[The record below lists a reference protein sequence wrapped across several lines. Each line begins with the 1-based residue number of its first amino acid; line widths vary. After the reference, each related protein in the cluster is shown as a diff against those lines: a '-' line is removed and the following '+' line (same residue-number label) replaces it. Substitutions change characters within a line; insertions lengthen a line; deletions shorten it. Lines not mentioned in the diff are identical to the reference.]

1 MDKQLGILGGG
12 NISRTHLRAAMEIDG
27 VKVAAV
33 CGQNPAKA
41 RQLAAEVGA
50 AFYQDLTEF
59 LDHRPMDVVLI
70 GSPSGVHAE
79 QGIAAAKRG
88 LHVLVEKPI
97 DIDLDRADQLIETCD
112 TAGVKLGVFFQ
123 DRVAPDLQKLKN
135 VLDSGVLGSPIL
147 MSASVR
153 WYRPP
158 EYYEKSQWRGTR
170 ALDGGGAL
178 MNQGIHTVDLLLWLC
193 GDVSSVWS
201 RAITGLHHIEVE
213 DTLVASFQF
222 ASGAIGNL
230 EVATSCFPGFSRR
243 IDLTWSQGTI
253 TIADDKIK
261 SVDLREPIAEL
272 CAAPRQAGDEGQRSD
287 ERATSP
293 VVSNTQGHRAI
304 IEDFIQVIGSER
316 LPLCDGREARRS
328 VELVNAMYQSA
339 RTGAVIE
346 LNGGRVLMSRV

>member
-1 MDKQLGILGGG
+1 MEKHLGILGGG
-12 NISRTHLRAAMEIDG
+12 NISRTHLRAAGEIDG

-33 CGQNPAKA
+33 CGQNLEKA
-41 RQLAAEVGA
+41 RQLAVEAGA
-50 AFYQDLTEF
+50 AVYQDLDKF
-59 LDHRPMDVVLI
+59 LDHRRMDAVLI
-70 GSPSGVHAE
+70 GSPSGLHAE

-97 DIDLDRADQLIETCD
+97 DIDVDRTDQLIEACD
-112 TAGVKLGVFFQ
+112 IAGVKLGVFFQ
-123 DRVAPDLQKLKN
+123 DRVAPDLQKLKR
-135 VLDSGVLGSPIL
+135 VIDSGALGSPIL

-193 GDVSSVWS
+193 GDVCGVWS
-201 RAITGLHHIEVE
+201 RAITALHHIEVE
-213 DTLVASFQF
+213 DALVASLQF
-222 ASGAIGNL
+222 TSGAIGTL

-253 TIADDKIK
+253 TIEDNKIK
-261 SVDLREPIAEL
+261 SIDLREPIAGL
-272 CAAPRQAGDEGQRSD
+272 SAVPRQVGKEWQKSDERLTRD

-293 VVSNTQGHRAI
+293 VVSSTQGHRAI
-304 IEDFIQVIGSER
+304 IEDFIRVIGSDR
-316 LPLCDGREARRS
+316 LPLCDGWEARRS

-339 RTGAVIE
+339 RTGAVVKLHE
-346 LNGGRVLMSRV
+346 GR

>member
-1 MDKQLGILGGG
+1 MDKHLGILGGG
-12 NISRTHLRAAMEIDG
+12 NISRTHLRAAREIDG
-27 VKVAAV
+27 VRVAAV

-41 RQLAAEVGA
+41 RQLAAEIDA
-50 AFYQDLTEF
+50 AFYQDLDEF

-97 DIDLDRADQLIETCD
+97 DIDLDRADQLIEACEI
-112 TAGVKLGVFFQ
+112 AGVKLGVFFQ

-193 GDVSSVWS
+193 GDVCSVWS
-201 RAITGLHHIEVE
+201 RAITALHHIEVE
-213 DTLVASFQF
+213 DALVASFQF
-222 ASGAIGNL
+222 ASGAIGTL

-253 TIADDKIK
+253 TIEDDKIK
-261 SVDLREPIAEL
+261 SVDLRESIAGL

-304 IEDFIQVIGSER
+304 IEDFIQAIGSDR

-339 RTGAVIE
+339 RTGAVVE
-346 LNGGRVLMSRV
+346 LNEGRVLRSRV

>member
-1 MDKQLGILGGG
+1 MDKPIGILGGG

-27 VKVAAV
+27 VRVAAV
-33 CGQNPAKA
+33 CGQNPDKA
-41 RQLAAEVGA
+41 HQLALEAGA
-50 AFYQDLTEF
+50 AFYQDLDEF
-59 LDHRPMDVVLI
+59 LDHRPMDAVLI
-70 GSPSGVHAE
+70 GSPSGLHAE

-97 DIDLDRADQLIETCD
+97 DIDVGRADQLIEACE

-123 DRVAPDLQKLKN
+123 DRVAPDLQRLKS
-135 VLDSGVLGSPIL
+135 VIDSGRLCSPIL

-158 EYYEKSQWRGTR
+158 EYYENSHWRGTR

-193 GDVSSVWS
+193 GDVSSIWS
-201 RAITGLHHIEVE
+201 RAVTALHNIEVE

-222 ASGAIGNL
+222 SSGAIGTL
-230 EVATSCFPGFSRR
+230 EVATSAYPGFSRR
-243 IDLTWSQGTI
+243 VDMSWSQGTI
-253 TIADDKIK
+253 TIEDDRIN
-261 SVDLREPIAEL
+261 SVNLREPIEGL
-272 CAAPRQAGDEGQRSD
+272 CAIPQQTSREQQTSD

-304 IEDFIQVIGSER
+304 IEDFIQAIASDR
-316 LPLCDGREARRS
+316 APLCDGREARRS
-328 VELVNAMYQSA
+328 VQLVEAMYRSA
-339 RTGAVIE
+339 RTGVAVD
-346 LNGGRVLMSRV
+346 LNEGRVLRTIL

>member
-1 MDKQLGILGGG
+1 MDKHLGILGGG

-33 CGQNPAKA
+33 CGQNLAKA
-41 RQLAAEVGA
+41 SQLAAEVGA
-50 AFYQDLTEF
+50 VSYQNPAEF
-59 LDHRPMDVVLI
+59 LDHRPMEVVLI
-70 GSPSGVHAE
+70 GSPSGLHAE

-97 DIDLDRADQLIETCD
+97 DIDVDRTDQLIEACEI
-112 TAGVKLGVFFQ
+112 AGVKLGVFFQ
-123 DRVAPDLQKLKN
+123 DRVAPDLQKLKSVIN
-135 VLDSGVLGSPIL
+135 SGALGSPIL

-153 WYRPP
+153 WYRSP

-193 GDVSSVWS
+193 GDVCSVWS
-201 RAITGLHHIEVE
+201 RAITALHRIEVE
-213 DTLVASFQF
+213 DALVASFQF
-222 ASGAIGNL
+222 ASGAIGTL
-230 EVATSCFPGFSRR
+230 EAATSCFPGFSRR

-253 TIADDKIK
+253 TIEDDKIK
-261 SVDLREPIAEL
+261 SVDLREPIEGL
-272 CAAPRQAGDEGQRSD
+272 SAAPRQAGDEGLRSD

-304 IEDFIQVIGSER
+304 IEDFIQVIGSDR

-328 VELVNAMYQSA
+328 VELVNAIYESA
-339 RTGAVIE
+339 RSGVAVA
-346 LNGGRVLMSRV
+346 LN

>member
-1 MDKQLGILGGG
+1 MDKHLGILGGG
-12 NISRTHLRAAMEIDG
+12 NISRTHLRAAREIDG
-27 VKVAAV
+27 VRVAAV
-33 CGQNPAKA
+33 CGQNPGKA
-41 RQLAAEVGA
+41 RQLSAEVDA
-50 AFYQDLTEF
+50 AFYQDLDEF
-59 LDHRPMDVVLI
+59 LDHRPMDIVLI
-70 GSPSGVHAE
+70 GSPSGLHAE

-97 DIDLDRADQLIETCD
+97 DIDVDRAEKLIEACE

-193 GDVSSVWS
+193 GDVCSVWS
-201 RAITGLHHIEVE
+201 RAITALHDIEVE

-222 ASGAIGNL
+222 ASGAIGML

-243 IDLTWSQGTI
+243 IDLTWSRGTI
-253 TIADDKIK
+253 TIEDDKIK

-293 VVSNTQGHRAI
+293 VISNTQGHRAI
-304 IEDFIQVIGSER
+304 IEDFIQVIGSDR
-316 LPLCDGREARRS
+316 LALCDGREARRS
-328 VELVNAMYQSA
+328 VEFVNAMYQSA
-339 RTGAVIE
+339 RTGAVVE
-346 LNGGRVLMSRV
+346 LNEGRVLRSRM

>member
-1 MDKQLGILGGG
+1 MDKHLGILGGG

-33 CGQNPAKA
+33 CGQNLEKA
-41 RQLAAEVGA
+41 RQLADEADA
-50 AFYQDLTEF
+50 AVYQDLDRF

-70 GSPSGVHAE
+70 GSPSGLHAE
-79 QGIAAAKRG
+79 QAIAAAKRG

-97 DIDLDRADQLIETCD
+97 DIDVERADLLIRACES
-112 TAGVKLGVFFQ
+112 AGIKLGVFFQ
-123 DRVAPDLQKLKN
+123 DRVAPDLQKLKS
-135 VLDSGVLGSPIL
+135 VSDSGVLGQPIL

-158 EYYEKSQWRGTR
+158 EYYESSRWRGTPT
-170 ALDGGGAL
+170 LDGGGAL

-201 RAITGLHHIEVE
+201 RAITALHRIEVE

-222 ASGAIGNL
+222 SNGAIGNL
-230 EVATSCFPGFSRR
+230 EVATSCFPSFSRR

-253 TIADDKIK
+253 TIEDDRIR
-261 SVDLREPIAEL
+261 SVDLREPIEGL
-272 CAAPRQAGDEGQRSD
+272 CAGSRQTSD

-293 VVSNTQGHRAI
+293 VVSNTQGHRSI
-304 IEDFIQVIGSER
+304 IEDFVNAIALNRE
-316 LPLCDGREARRS
+316 PLCDGREATRS
-328 VELVNAMYQSA
+328 VQLVNAIYQSSG
-339 RTGAVIE
+339 TGAVVE
-346 LNGGRVLMSRV
+346 LNEGRVLRTKA

>member
-1 MDKQLGILGGG
+1 MDKYLGILGGG
-12 NISRTHLRAAMEIDG
+12 NISRTHLRAAREIDG
-27 VKVAAV
+27 VSVAAV
-33 CGQNPAKA
+33 CGQNPAKV

-50 AFYQDLTEF
+50 AFYQDLDEF

-97 DIDLDRADQLIETCD
+97 DIDLDRADQLIEACEI
-112 TAGVKLGVFFQ
+112 AGVKLGVFFQ

-201 RAITGLHHIEVE
+201 RAITALHHIEVE

-222 ASGAIGNL
+222 ASGAIGTL
-230 EVATSCFPGFSRR
+230 EVTTSCFPGFSRR

-253 TIADDKIK
+253 TIEDDKIK
-261 SVDLREPIAEL
+261 SVDLREPIAGL

-304 IEDFIQVIGSER
+304 IEDFIQVIGSDR

-328 VELVNAMYQSA
+328 VELVNAMYRSA
-339 RTGAVIE
+339 RTGAVVE
-346 LNGGRVLMSRV
+346 LNEGRVLRSRV